1 VRPIAWQVNA
11 DANTLTLT
19 GLRHRC
25 ALESE
30 HFFKRREH
38 DPRFCFELFRR
49 AICHRNELAWEYI
62 YLQYRPLVAGW
73 VGRHPLFPAVEE
85 QMEDFVLV
93 AFEKMWKALTP
104 EKFEEFSNLKSLL
117 GYLRMCVHSAVVD
130 AARVKERDELLE
142 RAFGRPDPLKEE
154 PNPGR
159 NWETR
164 LEREEFWRWLS
175 GRLKNEKEQR
185 IVYGTFILALKPRE
199 VYAQYRDTFSSIEDV
214 RRVKENVIARLRR
227 DKELQALLKDA

>member
-1 VRPIAWQVNA
+1 VNA
-11 DANTLTLT
+11 DVDTLTLT

-25 ALESE
+25 ALESDR
-30 HFFKRREH
+30 FFKRREH

-62 YLQYRPLVAGW
+62 YAQYRPLVAGW
-73 VGRHPLFPAVEE
+73 VQRHPLFPAVDGELEE
-85 QMEDFVLV
+85 FVLV

-104 EKFEEFSNLKSLL
+104 KKFEDFSELKALL

-130 AARVKERDELLE
+130 SARTKERDVLLE
-142 RAFGRPDPLKEE
+142 RTLGDSDPWNED
-154 PNPGR
+154 PNRGKR
-159 NWETR
+159 SDRR

-175 GRLKNEKEQR
+175 DRLKNEKEQR

-199 VYAQYRDTFSSIEDV
+199 LYAQYQDTFSSIEDV

-227 DKELQALLKDA
+227 DKELRAMLGDA